1 MSNIIFSLN
10 GRKDLLYIVFSVYY
24 LAIKI
29 VASPHLWQSNL
40 IILHKTVYVSPL
52 SLQLNISSA
61 TSAVLCSQGT
71 WMVPLSRPPSSSC
84 MFPSA
89 WSCEGPLCNAY
100 VMHHLVIDSFLYIVY
115 TSTTGMFHANF
126 NHCRQTIGGGEQK
139 KKKLRNIPEYNLV
152 IQFLCLCQDLTDFR
166 ITILWMRVCKRK
178 VNF

>member
-1 MSNIIFSLN
+1 M
-10 GRKDLLYIVFSVYY
+10 RLLLIGHLVFQMG
-24 LAIKI
+24 K
-29 VASPHLWQSNL
+29 
-40 IILHKTVYVSPL
+40 KTSQEAPL
-52 SLQLNISSA
+52 CGNTSKAWKPFTHMGLLNISSA

-71 WMVPLSRPPSSSC
+71 WMVALSRPPSSSC